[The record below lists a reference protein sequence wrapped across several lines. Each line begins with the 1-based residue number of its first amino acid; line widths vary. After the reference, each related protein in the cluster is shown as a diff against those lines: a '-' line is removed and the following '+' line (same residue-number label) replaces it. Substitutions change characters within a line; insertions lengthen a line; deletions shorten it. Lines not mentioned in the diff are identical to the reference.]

1 MSGVIDYPSGNFD
14 LLDDNG
20 VPTVRVQRN
29 ADCILIRPNGP
40 LVRELDAELHIDGKD
55 VVICDTLERIR
66 TYDLGLRFMRLLKE
80 WK

>member
-14 LLDDNG
+14 ILDDNG
-20 VPTVRVQRN
+20 VATVRVQRN
-29 ADCILIRPNGP
+29 SDSILIRPNGP
-40 LVRELDAELHIDGKD
+40 LIRENDAELHIDGKD

-66 TYDLGLRFMRLLKE
+66 TYDLGLRIMRLLKE